1 MKFGRTY
8 NKGKNEVFV
17 RDNEDGSID
26 VISDDWKEFEF
37 VQSKMFD
44 MGFHLSEVEE
54 WDEGEDMKIIS
65 RFSPEKQIFN

>member
-8 NKGKNEVFV
+8 NKKDNEVFV

-26 VISDDWKEFEF
+26 VISNDWKEFEL

-54 WDEGEDMKIIS
+54 WDEEEDLKIIS
-65 RFSPEKQIFN
+65 RFSPEEQIFN

>member
-54 WDEGEDMKIIS
+54 WDEGEDIKIIS

>member
-8 NKGKNEVFV
+8 NKSNNEVFV
-17 RDNEDGSID
+17 RDNEDGSIY
-26 VISDDWKEFEF
+26 VISNDWKEFEL

-54 WDEGEDMKIIS
+54 WDEEEDLKIIS
-65 RFSPEKQIFN
+65 RFSPEEQIFN

>member
-8 NKGKNEVFV
+8 NKKNNELFI

-26 VISDDWKEFEF
+26 IIYDDGKEFKL

-65 RFSPEKQIFN
+65 RFSPEEQILN